1 MYKNLYNI
9 LNTIWNKKS
18 TKVTLSNVINGKNIY
33 KSLSARHM
41 QDQTLWEKSL
51 GIGPQ
56 NQ

>member
-9 LNTIWNKKS
+9 LNTIWHKK
-18 TKVTLSNVINGKNIY
+18 TQRVTLSNVINGKNIY